1 MKKGAWRGVQQWVC
15 PGDNYGDDDYDDDDY
30 DDDDCDDDELLWDED
45 DFWQAA
51 MPADL
56 SNGIFFEAMDWLVFI
71 SRTPIV
77 INNFNGF
84 GEIIAMFNSFWGH
97 HNHWMFFG
105 SLTINIWVL
114 RPLVSVAL
122 NGQVR
127 DHRSNDEIV
136 SMDRSGLLPDHS

>member
-56 SNGIFFEAMDWLVFI
+56 SNGNFF
-71 SRTPIV
+71 RG
-77 INNFNGF
+77 NGLAYF
-84 GEIIAMFNSFWGH
+84 LYPGP
-97 HNHWMFFG
+97 
-105 SLTINIWVL
+105 
-114 RPLVSVAL
+114 PLA
-122 NGQVR
+122 
-127 DHRSNDEIV
+127 
-136 SMDRSGLLPDHS
+136 